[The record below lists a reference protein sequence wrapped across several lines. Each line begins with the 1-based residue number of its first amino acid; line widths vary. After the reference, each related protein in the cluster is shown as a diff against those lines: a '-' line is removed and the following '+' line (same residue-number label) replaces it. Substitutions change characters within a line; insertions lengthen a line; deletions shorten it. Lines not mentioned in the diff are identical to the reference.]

1 MKGQGKL
8 TVIAGIG
15 IIAIIILTASVI
27 AFIADPASMLALET
41 QAGQEAYKLTGGLV
55 GQPPPPP
62 PPIKLNVGEEV
73 LFNGNTH
80 YITGNDTGAW
90 GTLGVGWNATQPM
103 GSSVFT
109 WYGSCKAFTELYALN
124 VTNNANV
131 PIVKIVIYLPKGL
144 DTPAPLPPPWYTNET
159 HYSQAWEGNA
169 TSWEIVNVYI
179 PPHSTVIVWN
189 VSTIGEG
196 LPIYFYFENGSYYE
210 TQIPWTPN
218 YPL

>member
-1 MKGQGKL
+1 MNKGL
-8 TVIAGIG
+8 ALAGIG
-15 IIAIIILTASVI
+15 ILALIILSAGII
-27 AFIADPASMLALET
+27 AFIANPASFLALET

-55 GQPPPPP
+55 GVPPPPKP
-62 PPIKLNVGEEV
+62 PVSFNVGEEV

-103 GSSVFT
+103 GSGVFT

-131 PIVKIVIYLPKGL
+131 PIVKIVIYLPQGR
-144 DTPAPLPPPWYTNET
+144 DTPAPLPAPWTTNET
-159 HYSQAWEGNA
+159 HYSQAWQGNA
-169 TSWEIVNVYI
+169 TSFEIAYVNI

-189 VSTIGEG
+189 ASTIGQG
-196 LPIYFYFENGSYYE
+196 LPIWFYFSNGSAYE

>member
-1 MKGQGKL
+1 MKGGRAL
-8 TVIAGIG
+8 AGIG
-15 IIAIIILTASVI
+15 ILAIIILSAGII
-27 AFIADPASMLALET
+27 AFTIDPASMLALET
-41 QAGQEAYKLTGGLV
+41 QAGQEAYRLTNGLI
-55 GQPPPPP
+55 GIKPPPPP
-62 PPIKLNVGEEV
+62 PVKLKVGEEV

-124 VTNNANV
+124 ITNNANL
-131 PIVKIVIYLPKGL
+131 PIVKIVIYMPKG
-144 DTPAPLPPPWYTNET
+144 TFTNAPLPPPWYTNVT
-159 HYSQAWEGNA
+159 WYSSFLGGNV
-169 TSWEIVNVYI
+169 TNWEIANVYI
-179 PPHSTVIVWN
+179 PPHSTVIAWN
-189 VSTIGEG
+189 ASSLAPTI
-196 LPIYFYFENGSYYE
+196 PIWFYFSNGSVYK